1 MSDHPNAPVTHR
13 TVVVTGASGNVASGV
28 LRALARHVPDA
39 EIVGVCRR
47 PPTLGR
53 IYERVRWHAVDLSDP
68 DAATELGPAM
78 AGADVVIHLALATQ
92 PVRDED
98 YLYRANVLGTQAVLE
113 AMHAAGVEQ
122 LVYASSLG
130 VYAPGASGPVDETWP
145 DTGQES
151 STYSRHKV
159 LVERM
164 LDDYETDHPGTSVSR
179 FRPTVVVQR
188 EAAALI
194 RSLYLGPLVP
204 RAALQALNSGRLPLL
219 PLPAGLALQF
229 VHADDVGDAV
239 VRLMERR
246 AVGSFNIAADALDRR
261 AIADLVGAR
270 PIDVNARVVRTV
282 VGALSRLRVIALTV
296 GWYDVATATPIMNTT
311 RAHRELGWAPI
322 RSSTQAA
329 RELLDGLANGAVG
342 TSAAMG
348 RKEEKRMSARTAV
361 DRIHDASLG
370 LWSALALARALG
382 FGRAGPA
389 DAAVVAVNL
398 ASGTPMAIN
407 RVRQRRRDP
416 AALLAPVAVT
426 AALAATRRGG
436 WAPVAA
442 TAALTALAASERRR
456 NAR

>member
-1 MSDHPNAPVTHR
+1 MNDPLTAPVTRR

-28 LRALARHVPDA
+28 LRALAQQFPDA

-53 IYERVRWHAVDLSDP
+53 IYERVRWHAVDLSAA
-68 DAATELGPAM
+68 DAATKLGPAM

-92 PVRDED
+92 PVRNAD
-98 YLYRANVLGTQAVLE
+98 YLYRANVLGTAAVLQ
-113 AMHAAGVEQ
+113 AMHNAGIEQ

-130 VYAPGASGPVDETWP
+130 VYAPGAPAPVDETWP
-145 DTGQES
+145 DTGQQS

-164 LDDYETDHPGTSVSR
+164 LDDYETDHPGTSVAR

-204 RAALQALNSGRLPLL
+204 RAVLQALHRGRLPLL

-270 PIDVNARVVRTV
+270 PVEVNAGLVRAAIGV
-282 VGALSRLRVIALTV
+282 LSATRLVALTT
-296 GWYDVATATPIMNTT
+296 GWYDVATATPVMDTT
-311 RAHRELGWAPI
+311 RARNELGWVPS
-322 RSSTQAA
+322 RSSAQAA
-329 RELLDGLANGAVG
+329 HELLDGLASGAVG

-348 RKEEKRMSARTAV
+348 RKEEKRMSARTTV
-361 DRIHDASLG
+361 DRIHDASLA
-370 LWSALALARALG
+370 LWSALTLARALG
-382 FGRAGPA
+382 FGRAGVA
-389 DAAVVAVNL
+389 DAAVIAVNL
-398 ASGTPMAIN
+398 ASGTPMAID

-436 WAPVAA
+436 WSPVIA
-442 TAALTALAASERRR
+442 TSVLNVLAAFECRRTVG
-456 NAR
+456 